1 MKRFLA
7 LAFFVATFLPW
18 SGRMEAQ
25 TPYTTGNLVVLRVG
39 DGSAALGSSSTA
51 IFLDEFSPSGTLV
64 HAHPL
69 PTSGANVLS
78 NSGSAT
84 SEGQITLSQD
94 SYYLLLAG
102 YNTGPGTASI
112 ANTPSST
119 VNRKLLRVDNSDG
132 YTSQT
137 SSSAFNAN
145 NIRGG
150 VTSGNDFWAAG
161 TSSTAGTNGIQY
173 FGTGT
178 PVQVS
183 STITNTRVVNIFNGQ
198 LYFSTGSAPVGIY
211 VVGSG
216 LPVSSGQVSTLVIAG
231 TGTSPS
237 PYGFS
242 FNATT
247 DICYIADDRTPAN
260 GGGIQ
265 KFTKS
270 GGVWTLQY
278 TLSIGTVG
286 ARGLT
291 VDWSGSNP
299 VVYAT
304 TTESTGNRIIKI
316 TDTGSG
322 SSYTTLATAA
332 TNTIF
337 RGITFAPI
345 PLPSPTTTTLAAS
358 LVGSTTAILNGTV
371 NANNVSTAV
380 SFDYGSTD
388 AYGITVPGFPSP
400 VAGSSTTSVSA
411 SISGLTPG
419 NTYHFRVTGISAGG
433 TSHGSDLTFTATC
446 PLPADPGAI
455 AGPQNICIGSTGN
468 TYSVPAIANAT
479 SYLWSVPLGAVITAG
494 IGTSSITV
502 TYPAGSM
509 SGNIT
514 VAGSNSC
521 GSGNVSSPIA
531 VTVNMLPTLTFILT
545 SMINVDQT
553 VALNATPAGG
563 TFSGPGVSGNIFT
576 ASVAGIGGP
585 YTITYSYTDGNG
597 CSNSVSNQVTVLASY
612 TGPSTASTPYV
623 IPVTPGETTTSVLTV
638 PEAIGGYTMCGI
650 PDGLGAFDNNDGT
663 FTLLMNHEIQNTLGA
678 VRAHG
683 SYGAFVSRWI
693 INKSSLTVLSGSDL
707 MQNVNLW
714 NPVTSTYTTYNAA
727 NPSTSARFGRFC
739 SADLPPVAAFYNSG
753 TGLGTQ
759 ERIFMNGEE
768 TNDES
773 RALAHIVTGPNGGT
787 SWELPACGKAAW
799 ENAVASPASGNK
811 TLVAL
816 TNDGTDG
823 QVYFYIGTKTNTG
836 TEVEKAGLTNG
847 HPWGVKVPGFPVERV
862 NSTTINM
869 PPAPGSPFVL
879 VDLGDVKN
887 ITGAAFNTLSNTNLV
902 TKFSRPE
909 DGAWDPSNPN
919 NFYFNTTDQLDQV
932 ADGTG
937 TQVGRSRVW
946 RLHFTDILNPELGGT
961 IEAVLDGTEG
971 INMLDNMAIDNYGH
985 ILLQE
990 DVGNAPHN
998 GKMWQYTIAT
1008 DALKQITKHDPAR
1021 FGDVGVP
1028 ATAPFNQDKETSGII
1043 DAQSILGPGKFLF
1056 VNQAHYS
1063 IPGQAVE
1070 GGQLL
1075 TLFNQD
1081 TYNASLCATTSTTT
1095 VNAYSS
1101 YTWNGYTYTM
1111 PGTYIYHT
1119 TNAAGCDSIARLV
1132 LNFVNFPLQIL
1143 HGSDFEAAVDEVTTA
1158 PRFAAIVDS
1167 LENTY
1172 PNSITLASGDNFIPG
1187 PFSFSGEDPR
1197 MVQPYKNAYAS
1208 YYNTALSNPPYN
1220 LLAGIARADI
1230 SIMNFI
1236 GVEASVLGNHDFDF
1250 GTPELRNIIGGKNT
1264 GTTVNWFGAQFPYL
1278 SSNLN
1283 FTADPNLSPVFTPI
1297 RQANTNFM
1305 CTPANTAAQIS
1316 AKKKLAP
1323 YCVIMKNGEKI
1334 GIVGV
1339 TTPML
1344 ETISSPGTTTVKNP
1358 GAGTNDM
1365 TLLATIVQPYVDTL
1379 INMEGCNKI
1388 ILLSHLQQLQ
1398 FEKELATK
1406 LHGVDI
1412 IIAGGSHTLM
1422 ADATDRL
1429 RPGDVA
1435 IETYP
1440 YLTAGLDGKPIAIIN
1455 TDGNYKYVGRLVVD
1469 FTPSGDIVPS
1479 SIDPVISGAYATDQQ
1494 GLQDVWGANTPL
1506 ALAPGTRGYRVKL
1519 LCDSI
1524 GSAIQGKDGNLFG
1537 KISVFLEGRRNFVR
1551 TEETNLGNLSAEANL
1566 WMAKFYDPSTVVSIK
1581 NGGGIRSIIGYINA
1595 YGDTV
1600 IYQPPIANPA
1610 AGKQAGDVSQLD
1622 IENSLRF
1629 NNLLSILTV
1638 DAAGLR
1644 RSLEHGVDATAPGAT
1659 PGQFPQIAGVRFSF
1673 NPTLPI
1679 YNPTT
1684 NTGGRILTAVIT
1696 NDSGTVVLDT
1706 LIMNG
1711 ALYGNPVRTFRLVT
1725 LNYMAGGGDGYPF
1738 NIIGSNRVDINTLP
1752 VPPAVPAV
1760 ASFSIP
1766 GSEQDAFAEYMK
1778 SLHSASPFNK
1788 SDTPANQDYRI
1799 ENVTLRTDSVLP
1811 RSVSLS
1817 VSSHTGSE
1825 ANQSVITVSA
1835 VSSLPVFGNQT
1846 VTLNVSGTNITADD
1860 YSLNNNTITILNGQ
1874 TTGSVTFTV
1883 IDDLLF
1889 EGTETAVLTIS
1900 NPSSG
1905 LILGSPVSQ
1914 NITITDNDATV
1925 DLSTYVRIGRYDL
1938 PEPTRTT
1945 PPVNSLLAQE
1955 ASAVT
1960 YNWDTHTLFVLGD
1973 GGTSIVQVTDKGQL
1987 INSMTLA
1994 PGNSPQGTDFY
2005 DPEGL
2010 AYTGNN
2016 TFVMSEERDRQ
2027 IVQFVYAAGTTLTR
2041 SMTHTVKLG
2050 TYVDNIGIEGVT
2062 NDPQTS
2068 GYICVKEK
2076 DPEGIFQTGIDF
2088 IAGTAT
2094 NGSPTTVNSVNLF
2107 DPALANVLDMADV
2120 FALSNLPVLT
2130 GQANSGNLLLL
2141 SQESAKIEH
2150 IDRTGVI
2157 SSSLTIVNDP
2167 GNPLSV
2173 VEHQHEGIA
2182 MNNNGILYTVCENGG
2197 GDSDHPQ
2204 LWIYAPSTFTYANQ
2218 APLSVSMAATIT
2230 SLPENTNTAAHIKLG
2245 YIDISDDGMG
2255 TNNIS
2260 LSGTDAG
2267 YFEIIN
2273 NNLYLKAGTILDFET
2288 KTTYT
2293 VTVNADDPTVGNFPD
2308 ASTVYTLHI
2317 TDILEVATVIISE
2330 VAPWSSGNSPVG
2342 ADWFEV
2348 TNTGNIAANITGWRM
2363 DDNSNAF
2370 GNSVALNGITSIA
2383 PGESVIFLE
2392 TSNLTATAAAFRN
2405 NWFGANPPAGLQI
2418 GNYSGSGVG
2427 LSTGGDAV
2435 NLYNAAGVLQANVS
2449 FGAST
2454 TSAPYRSFDN
2464 AAGVNNAAIS
2474 QLSAVGVN
2482 GAFIALNSANEIGS
2496 PGKISCPV
2504 ITVTATA
2511 GSIACHGGTTTV
2523 TVNAIG
2529 GTAPYTGT
2537 GTFTASAGIHTY
2549 SVTDANFCSA
2559 STTITITEPAVVT
2572 PTISGSLSF
2581 NQGGSTILDAG
2592 AGYAAYMWSTSE
2604 TTQAITVNTAGTFTV
2619 TVTTS
2624 AGCQGSAS
2632 VTTTVNAIPTSV
2644 NVSGDIANG
2653 QNDCHNATQTITVG
2667 GTNGSFYVHNGGS
2680 VTMIAGVNILYGP
2693 GTLIEAGGY
2702 MHGYIAPDGPW
2713 CGAKSATIA
2722 SSANGTEPT
2731 APMLS
2736 SSSFVVYPNPTR
2748 GLFTIERNGEE
2759 NFRTIDVDIYNMQ
2772 GKKVYSKEI
2781 SGKSK
2786 TACSLEGNPAGLYYI
2801 RLNADGQTQ
2810 VFKLILTR

>member
-1 MKRFLA
+1 MKRLLA
-7 LAFFVATFLPW
+7 VLFFVATILPW
-18 SGRMEAQ
+18 SGRLEAQ
-25 TPYTTGNLVVLRVG
+25 TPYSTGNLVVLRVG

-51 IFLDEFSPSGTLV
+51 VFLDEYSPSGTLV
-64 HAHPL
+64 QAHPL

-94 SYYLLLAG
+94 TYYLLLAG

-119 VNRKLLRVDNSDG
+119 INRKLLRVDNGDG
-132 YTSQT
+132 YTAQT

-173 FGTGT
+173 FGTAT
-178 PVQVS
+178 PAQVS

-211 VVGSG
+211 AVGSG
-216 LPVSSGQVSTLVIAG
+216 LPVTSSQVSTLVIAG

-242 FNATT
+242 FNPTS

-278 TLSIGTVG
+278 TLSVGTVG

-291 VDWSGSNP
+291 IDWSGSNP

-358 LVGSTTAILNGTV
+358 LVGSTSAILNGTV

-388 AYGITVPGFPSP
+388 AYGTTVSGVPSS
-400 VAGSSTTSVSA
+400 VTGSSAISVSA

-433 TSHGSDLTFTATC
+433 TAHGSDLTFTTTC
-446 PLPADPGAI
+446 PLPADPDAI
-455 AGPQNICIGSTGN
+455 AGPQSICIGSTGN

-479 SYLWSVPLGAVITAG
+479 SYTWSVSSGAVITAG
-494 IGTSSITV
+494 AGTTSITV
-502 TYPAGSM
+502 SYPAGSL

-514 VAGSNSC
+514 VAGSNGC
-521 GSGNVSSPIA
+521 GSGNVSSPLA
-531 VTVNMLPTLTFILT
+531 VTVNPLPSLTFTLP
-545 SMINVDQT
+545 SMINFDQI
-553 VALNATPAGG
+553 VSLNATPAGG
-563 TFSGPGVSGNIFT
+563 TFSGPGVSGNTFT

-623 IPVTPGETTTSVLTV
+623 IPVTPGETTTSLLTV

-663 FTLLMNHEIQNTLGA
+663 FTLLMNHEIQNTLG
-678 VRAHG
+678 VIRAHG
-683 SYGAFVSRWI
+683 SIGSFVSKWV

-714 NPVTSTYTTYNAA
+714 NPSTSTYTTYNAA

-811 TLVAL
+811 TVVAL

-823 QVYFYIGTKTNTG
+823 QVYFYIGTKTNSG

-862 NSTTINM
+862 NSTTINT
-869 PPAPGSPFVL
+869 PPAPGSAFVL

-887 ITGAAFNTLSNTNLV
+887 ITGVAFNTLSNTNLV

-919 NFYFNTTDQLDQV
+919 DFYFNTTDQLDQV

-937 TQVGRSRVW
+937 TQVGRSRVY

-985 ILLQE
+985 LILQE
-990 DVGNAPHN
+990 DVGNAIHN
-998 GKMWQYTIAT
+998 GKIWQYTIAT

-1021 FGDVGVP
+1021 FGDIGLTP
-1028 ATAPFNQDKETSGII
+1028 TAPFNQDEESSGVI
-1043 DAQSILGPGKFLF
+1043 DAQNILGPGKFLLT
-1056 VNQAHYS
+1056 NQAHYA
-1063 IPGQAVE
+1063 IAGQVVE

-1101 YTWNGYTYTM
+1101 YSWNGYTYTT

-1119 TNAAGCDSIARLV
+1119 TNAAGCDSIATLV
-1132 LNFVNFPLQIL
+1132 LNIVNFPLQIL
-1143 HGSDFEAAVDEVTTA
+1143 HASDFEASTDEVSSA

-1167 LENTY
+1167 LENVFT
-1172 PNSITLASGDNFIPG
+1172 NSITLASGDNFIPG

-1197 MVQPYKNAYAS
+1197 MVLPYRNAYAS
-1208 YYNTALSNPPYN
+1208 YYGNPLNPPYD
-1220 LLAGIARADI
+1220 LRAGIARADI

-1250 GTPELRNIIGGKNT
+1250 GTPELRNIIGGNIS
-1264 GTTVNWFGAQFPYL
+1264 GSSVRWFGAQFPYL

-1283 FTADPNLSPVFTPI
+1283 FTADPNLSPVFTPT

-1305 CTPANTAAQIS
+1305 CSPANTPAQIA

-1323 YCVIMKNGEKI
+1323 YCIIMKNGEKI

-1344 ETISSPGTTTVKNP
+1344 ESISSPGSTTVKNP
-1358 GAGTNDM
+1358 GAGTNDL

-1379 INMEGCNKI
+1379 VNLEGCNKI
-1388 ILLSHLQQLQ
+1388 ILLSHLQQLA

-1429 RPGDVA
+1429 RAGDLA

-1440 YLTAGLDGKPIAIIN
+1440 YLTSGLDGKPTAIIN
-1455 TDGNYKYVGRLVVD
+1455 TDGSYKYVGRLVVD
-1469 FTPSGDIVPS
+1469 FNPAGDIVPT
-1479 SIDPVISGAYATDQQ
+1479 SISPAVSGAYATDQQ

-1506 ALAPGTRGYRVKL
+1506 AFAPGTRGYQVKL

-1524 GSAIQGKDGNLFG
+1524 GSAILAKDGNLFG
-1537 KISVFLEGRRNFVR
+1537 KTSVFLEGRRNFVR

-1566 WMAKFYDPSTVVSIK
+1566 WMAKFYDPSTVISIK

-1610 AGKQAGDVSQLD
+1610 AGKLLGDVSQLD

-1629 NNLLSILTV
+1629 NNLLSLLTV

-1644 RSLEHGVDATAPGAT
+1644 RTLEHGVSATAPGAT
-1659 PGQFPQIAGVRFSF
+1659 PGQFPQVAGVRFSF
-1673 NPTLPI
+1673 DPTLPV

-1684 NTGGRILTAVIT
+1684 NTGGRIRTAVVT
-1696 NDSGTVVLDT
+1696 NDSGTIILDT

-1711 ALYGNPVRTFRLVT
+1711 ALYGNPSRTFRLAT
-1725 LNYMAGGGDGYPF
+1725 LNFMAGGGDNYPF
-1738 NIIGSNRVDINTLP
+1738 PIIGTNRVDINTLP
-1752 VPPAVPAV
+1752 VPPTVPSV
-1760 ASFSIP
+1760 ASFAIP
-1766 GSEQDAFAEYMK
+1766 GSEQDAFADYMK
-1778 SLHSASPFNK
+1778 VLHSASPYNK
-1788 SDTPANQDYRI
+1788 GDRPVTQDYRI

-1811 RSVSLS
+1811 RSVSLL
-1817 VSSHTGSE
+1817 VSSGTGSE
-1825 ANQSVITVSA
+1825 ANQTVITVTA
-1835 VSSLPVFGNQT
+1835 VSSLPVLGNQT
-1846 VTLNVSGTNITADD
+1846 VSVAVSGTNITAGD
-1860 YSLNNNTITILNGQ
+1860 YSLSNNIITILNGQ
-1874 TTGSVTFTV
+1874 TTGSVTLTV
-1883 IDDLLF
+1883 TDDLLF

-1900 NPSSG
+1900 NPSTG
-1905 LILGSPVSQ
+1905 LIPGAPLSQ
-1914 NITITDNDATV
+1914 SIIITDNDATV
-1925 DLSTYVRIGRYDL
+1925 DLSTYVRVGRYDL
-1938 PEPTRTT
+1938 PEPTRTA
-1945 PPVNSLLAQE
+1945 PPANNLLAQE
-1955 ASAVT
+1955 ASGVT
-1960 YNWDTHTLFVLGD
+1960 YNWDTHTLFVVGD
-1973 GGTSIVQVTDKGQL
+1973 GGTSVAQVNNKGQL

-1994 PGNSPQGTDFY
+1994 QGNSPQGTEFY
-2005 DPEGL
+2005 DPEGIT
-2010 AYTGNN
+2010 YIGNN
-2016 TFVMSEERDRQ
+2016 TFVMVEERDRQ
-2027 IVQFVYAAGTTLTR
+2027 TVKFEYNAGTTLTR
-2041 SMTHTVKLG
+2041 SMTQTVKLG
-2050 TYVDNIGIEGVT
+2050 TYVDNIGIEGLSY
-2062 NDPQTS
+2062 DPQTA

-2076 DPEGIFQTGIDF
+2076 SPEGIFQTGIDF
-2088 IAGTAT
+2088 AAGTAT
-2094 NGSPTTVNSVNLF
+2094 NGSPTTVNSVNLC
-2107 DPALANVLDMADV
+2107 DPALANVLDIADV
-2120 FALSNLPVLT
+2120 FALSNLPALS

-2141 SQESAKIEH
+2141 SQESVKIEN

-2167 GNPLSV
+2167 GNPLSAA
-2173 VEHQHEGIA
+2173 EHQHEGIT
-2182 MNNNGILYTVCENGG
+2182 MDNEGFLYTVCENGG
-2197 GDSDHPQ
+2197 GDFDHPQ
-2204 LWIYAPSTFTYANQ
+2204 LWVYAPSTVTYANQ
-2218 APLSVSMAATIT
+2218 APLSVSMAASTT
-2230 SLPENTNTAAHIKLG
+2230 TLPENTSTIANIKLG
-2245 YIDISDDGMG
+2245 YIDISDDGIG
-2255 TNNIS
+2255 TNDLS
-2260 LSGTDAG
+2260 LSGADAG

-2273 NNLYLKAGTILDFET
+2273 YNLYLKAGTVLDFET
-2288 KTTYT
+2288 KSMYT
-2293 VTVNADDPTVGNFPD
+2293 VTVNVNDATIGSTPD
-2308 ASTVYTLHI
+2308 VSTVFILHI
-2317 TDILEVATVIISE
+2317 TDIVETATIIISE
-2330 VAPWSSGNSPVG
+2330 VTPWSSGNSPVG
-2342 ADWFEV
+2342 SDWFEV
-2348 TNTGNIAANITGWRM
+2348 TNTGNIAANITGWKM

-2392 TSNLTATAAAFRN
+2392 TANLAATAATFRN

-2454 TSAPYRSFDN
+2454 ASAPYRSFDN

-2537 GTFTASAGIHTY
+2537 GSFTASAGIHTY

-2559 STTITITEPAVVT
+2559 STTITITEPAVVI

-2581 NQGGSTILDAG
+2581 IQGGSTILDAG
-2592 AGYAAYMWSTSE
+2592 AGYTAYLWSTSE

-2759 NFRTIDVDIYNMQ
+2759 IFRTIDVDIYNMQ
-2772 GKKVYSKEI
+2772 GKKVYSSDF
-2781 SGKSK
+2781 SGKVK
-2786 TACSLEGNPAGLYYI
+2786 TQCSLEGNPAGLYYI

>member
-1 MKRFLA
+1 MKKLIA
-7 LAFFVATFLPW
+7 LVFFVATFIPW
-18 SGRMEAQ
+18 SGRLEAQ
-25 TPYTTGNLVVLRVG
+25 TPYSTGNLVVLRVG

-51 IFLDEFSPSGTLV
+51 VFLDEYSPSGTLV
-64 HAHPL
+64 QAHPL

-94 SYYLLLAG
+94 TYYLLLSG

-112 ANTPSST
+112 ANTPSIT
-119 VNRKLLRVDNSDG
+119 INRKLLRVDNSDG

-178 PVQVS
+178 PAQVS

-211 VVGSG
+211 AVGSG
-216 LPVSSGQVSTLVIAG
+216 LPVTSSQVSTLVIAG
-231 TGTSPS
+231 TGASPS

-278 TLSIGTVG
+278 TLSVGTVG

-291 VDWSGSNP
+291 VDWTGSNP

-304 TTESTGNRIIKI
+304 TTESPGNRIIKI

-337 RGITFAPI
+337 RGIAFAPA
-345 PLPSPTTTTLAAS
+345 PLPAPTTTTLAAS
-358 LVGSTTAILNGTV
+358 LVESTTATLNGTV
-371 NANNVSTAV
+371 NANNVSTDVTFEYGPTDTYGTTV
-380 SFDYGSTD
+380 SG
-388 AYGITVPGFPSP
+388 VPSP
-400 VAGSSTTSVSA
+400 VTGSAATSVSA

-433 TSHGSDLTFTATC
+433 TSHGSDLTFTAAC
-446 PLPADPGAI
+446 A
-455 AGPQNICIGSTGN
+455 
-468 TYSVPAIANAT
+468 
-479 SYLWSVPLGAVITAG
+479 
-494 IGTSSITV
+494 
-502 TYPAGSM
+502 
-509 SGNIT
+509 
-514 VAGSNSC
+514 
-521 GSGNVSSPIA
+521 
-531 VTVNMLPTLTFILT
+531 LPTLGFTLASI
-545 SMINVDQT
+545 INVDQT
-553 VALNATPAGG
+553 VVLNATPAGG
-563 TFSGPGVSGNIFT
+563 TFSGPGVSGSNFV
-576 ASVAGIGGP
+576 AAVAGIGGP
-585 YTITYSYTDGNG
+585 YTIIYSYTDANG
-597 CSNSVSNQVTVLASY
+597 CNNTISQQTTVIAAY
-612 TGPSTASTPYV
+612 TGPTTSATPYF
-623 IPVTPGETTTSVLTV
+623 IPQANGATTTSMLTV
-638 PEAIGGYTMCGI
+638 PDAIGIYTMCGI

-663 FTLLMNHEIQNTLGA
+663 FTLLMNHELGNTLGA

-683 SYGAFVSRWI
+683 SIGSFVSKWI
-693 INKSSLTVLSGSDL
+693 INKSTLAVQSGSDL
-707 MQNVNLW
+707 MVNVNLW
-714 NPVTSTYTTYNAA
+714 DHLTSTYTTYNSS
-727 NPSTSARFGRFC
+727 NPSTLARFGRFC
-739 SADLPPVAAFYNSG
+739 SADLPAPSAFHNSG
-753 TGLGTQ
+753 AGLGTP
-759 ERIFMNGEE
+759 ERIFMTGEE
-768 TNDES
+768 ANDES
-773 RALAHIVTGPNGGT
+773 RAVAHIATGPNAGT
-787 SWELPACGKAAW
+787 SWELPALGKGAW
-799 ENAVASPASGNK
+799 ENAVACPSSGNK
-811 TLVAL
+811 TAVVLL
-816 TNDGTDG
+816 NDGTDG
-823 QVYFYIGTKTNTG
+823 QVYLYIGQKTATG
-836 TEVEKAGLTNG
+836 SEIEKAGLTNG
-847 HPWGVKVPGFPVERV
+847 HPWGLIVSGFPVERV
-862 NSTTINM
+862 NSSTIN
-869 PPAPGSPFVL
+869 PAPAPGTAFTL
-879 VDLGDVKN
+879 VDLGDVRTM
-887 ITGAAFNTLSNTNLV
+887 TGAAFNTLSNTNGV

-909 DGAWDPSNPN
+909 DGAWDPQHPN
-919 NFYFNTTDQLDQV
+919 DFYFATTDQF
-932 ADGTG
+932 ANGF
-937 TQVGRSRVW
+937 SRLW
-946 RLHFTDILNPELGGT
+946 KLHFTDILNPQLGGT
-961 IEAVLDGTEG
+961 ITAVLDGSEG
-971 INMLDNMAIDNYGH
+971 QKMMDNLAMDQYGH

-990 DVGNAPHN
+990 DVGNNAHN

-1008 DALKQITKHDPAR
+1008 DNLKLLASHDPAR
-1021 FGDVGVP
+1021 FGDIGVP
-1028 ATAPFNQDKETSGII
+1028 ATAPFSQDEESSGII
-1043 DAQSILGPGKFLF
+1043 DMQSILGPGKFLTSD
-1056 VNQAHYS
+1056 QAHY
-1063 IPGQAVE
+1063 PVPLPAVE

-1075 TLFNQD
+1075 MFFNPD
-1081 TYNASLCATTSTTT
+1081 TYASNQCATTSTTT
-1095 VNAYSS
+1095 VNAYTS
-1101 YTWNGYTYTM
+1101 YSWNGNTYTT
-1111 PGTYIYHT
+1111 PGTYTYHT
-1119 TNAAGCDSIARLV
+1119 TNAAGCDSTATLI

-1143 HGSDFEAAVDEVTTA
+1143 HSSDFEASTDAVQDA

-1167 LENTY
+1167 LENVY
-1172 PNSITLASGDNFIPG
+1172 PNSVTLASGDNFIPS

-1197 MVQPYKNAYAS
+1197 MVQPYINAYAS
-1208 YYNTALSNPPYN
+1208 FYNTTLVNPPYD
-1220 LLAGIARADI
+1220 LRAGIGRADI

-1236 GVEASVLGNHDFDF
+1236 GVEASALGNHDFDF
-1250 GTPELRNIIGGKNT
+1250 GTPELRNIIGGNIS
-1264 GTTVNWFGAQFPYL
+1264 GSNVRWFGAQFPYL

-1283 FTADPNLSPVFTPI
+1283 FTGDPNMSPVFTPV
-1297 RQANTNFM
+1297 RQANTAFA
-1305 CTPANTAAQIS
+1305 CSPANTPAQIA

-1323 YCVIMKNGEKI
+1323 YTYIMKNGEKI

-1344 ETISSPGTTTVKNP
+1344 ASISSPGATTVKGP

-1379 INMEGCNKI
+1379 INLEGCNKI
-1388 ILLSHLQQLQ
+1388 ILLSHLQQLA
-1398 FEKELATK
+1398 FEKDLATK

-1422 ADATDRL
+1422 ADVTDRL
-1429 RPGDVA
+1429 RAGDVA
-1435 IETYP
+1435 AETYP
-1440 YLTAGLDGKPIAIIN
+1440 FFTAGTDGKPIAIIN
-1455 TDGNYKYVGRLVVD
+1455 TDGSYKYVGRLVID
-1469 FTPSGDIVPS
+1469 FTPAGEIVPAS
-1479 SIDPVISGAYATDQQ
+1479 VIPAVSGAYATDAQ
-1494 GLQDVWGANTPL
+1494 GLNDVWGTNA
-1506 ALAPGTRGYRVKL
+1506 AQAFAAGTRGYRVKL

-1524 GSAIQGKDGNLFG
+1524 GSAILAKDGNLFG
-1537 KISVFLEGRRNFVR
+1537 KTSVFLEGRRNFVR
-1551 TEETNLGNLSAEANL
+1551 TEETNLGNISAEANL
-1566 WMAKFYDPSTVVSIK
+1566 WMAKFYDNSATISIK
-1581 NGGGIRSIIGYINA
+1581 NGGGIRSIIGFIQA
-1595 YGDTV
+1595 WGDSV
-1600 IYQPPIANPA
+1600 VYFPPIANPA
-1610 AGKQAGDVSQLD
+1610 AGKQLGDVSQLD

-1629 NNLLSILTV
+1629 NNLLSLLTV

-1644 RSLEHGVDATAPGAT
+1644 RTLEHGVSATAPSAT
-1659 PGQFPQIAGVRFSF
+1659 PGQFPQVAGVRFSF
-1673 NPTLPI
+1673 NPTLTV

-1696 NDSGTVVLDT
+1696 NDSGTVILDT

-1711 ALYGNPVRTFRLVT
+1711 ALYGNPARTFRIVT
-1725 LNYMAGGGDGYPF
+1725 LNFLAGGGDNYPF
-1738 NIIGSNRVDINTLP
+1738 PVVGSGRIDINTVP
-1752 VPPAVPAV
+1752 VPPAVPGV
-1760 ASFSIP
+1760 ASFAIP

-1778 SLHSASPFNK
+1778 SLHSASPYNK
-1788 SDTPANQDYRI
+1788 ADQPVTQDYRI
-1799 ENVTLRTDSVLP
+1799 QNVTLRTDSVLP

-1817 VSSHTGSE
+1817 VSSNSGSE
-1825 ANQSVITVSA
+1825 ANQTVITVTA
-1835 VSSLPVFGNQT
+1835 ASSLPVLGDQT
-1846 VTLNVSGTNITADD
+1846 VTVVVSGTNITTGD
-1860 YSLNNNTITILNGQ
+1860 YSLSNNTIPILNGQ

-1883 IDDLLF
+1883 TDDMLF

-1905 LILGSPVSQ
+1905 VILGIPVSQ
-1914 NITITDNDATV
+1914 SITITDNDATV

-1938 PEPTRTT
+1938 PEPTRTAA
-1945 PPVNSLLAQE
+1945 PVNNLLAQE
-1955 ASAVT
+1955 VSAVT
-1960 YNWDTHTLFVLGD
+1960 YNWDTHTLFVVGD
-1973 GGTSIVQVTDKGQL
+1973 GGTSIVQVNNKGQL

-1994 PGNSPQGTDFY
+1994 QGTSPQGTEFY

-2010 AYTGNN
+2010 TYIGNN
-2016 TFVMSEERDRQ
+2016 TFVMVEERDRQ
-2027 IVQFVYAAGTTLTR
+2027 TVQFIYNAGATLTR
-2041 SMTHTVKLG
+2041 SMTQTVKLG
-2050 TYVDNIGIEGVT
+2050 TFVGNIGIEGLSY
-2062 NDPQTS
+2062 DPQTA

-2076 DPEGIFQTGIDF
+2076 DPLGIFQTGIDF
-2088 IAGTAT
+2088 VAGTAT

-2107 DPALANVLDMADV
+2107 DPALANVTDLADV
-2120 FALSNLPVLT
+2120 FALSNLPALT
-2130 GQANSGNLLLL
+2130 GQVNSENLILL
-2141 SQESAKIEH
+2141 SQESVKIEN
-2150 IDRTGVI
+2150 IDRTGAI

-2167 GNPLSV
+2167 GNPLSAA
-2173 VEHQHEGIA
+2173 EHQHEGIT
-2182 MNNNGILYTVCENGG
+2182 MDNDGFLYTVCENGG
-2197 GDSDHPQ
+2197 GDFDHPQ
-2204 LWIYAPSTFTYANQ
+2204 LWIYAPSTFIYANQ
-2218 APLSVSMAATIT
+2218 APLSVSMAASTT
-2230 SLPENTNTAAHIKLG
+2230 TLPENTSTVANIKLG

-2255 TNNIS
+2255 TNDLS
-2260 LSGTDAG
+2260 LSGADAG
-2267 YFEIIN
+2267 CFEIIN
-2273 NNLYLKAGTILDFET
+2273 NNLYLKAGTVLDFET
-2288 KTTYT
+2288 KSTYT
-2293 VTVNADDPTVGNFPD
+2293 VTVNADDVTTGITPD
-2308 ASTVYTLHI
+2308 VSTVFTLHI
-2317 TDILEVATVIISE
+2317 TDIVEIATIIISE
-2330 VAPWSSGNSPVG
+2330 VTPWSSGNSPVG
-2342 ADWFEV
+2342 SDWFEV
-2348 TNTGNIAANITGWRM
+2348 TNTGNITANITGWKM

-2392 TSNLTATAAAFRN
+2392 TANLAATAASFRN
-2405 NWFGANPPAGLQI
+2405 NWFGANPPSGLQI

-2523 TVNAIG
+2523 MVNAIG

-2592 AGYAAYMWSTSE
+2592 AGYTAYMWSTSE

-2632 VTTTVNAIPTSV
+2632 ATTTINAIPTSV

-2702 MHGYIAPDGPW
+2702 MHGYIAPGGPW

-2722 SSANGTEPT
+2722 SSSNGTEPT

-2736 SSSFVVYPNPTR
+2736 SSSFVVYPNPTL

-2759 NFRTIDVDIYNMQ
+2759 IFRTIDVDIYNMQ
-2772 GKKVYSKEI
+2772 GKKVYSSDI

-2786 TACSLEGNPAGLYYI
+2786 AACSLEGNPAGLYYI